1 MAPIT
6 TKAATTPPTVGARLI
21 NLSFNVISRN
31 TLFDREPAVVTC
43 LATFLFTLDGSE
55 ERFLVVETT
64 GVAVGL
70 VIVIVVVVVV
80 IVVVVVSVVVV
91 VAAAVVAVAGIAVV
105 VAVDVVNV
113 VVSVGVNV
121 DVVVVIVDVDDI
133 AVDIKR
139 RQRTG
144 VNFVQVAVSQVI
156 LNITAMHYGHVSLEC
171 STYICNQS
179 AVCSKYRSPH
189 TSRSGQRHLEE

>member
-70 VIVIVVVVVV
+70 VVVIVVVVVV
-80 IVVVVVSVVVV
+80 IVVVVVSVVV

>member
-70 VIVIVVVVVV
+70 VVV
-80 IVVVVVSVVVV
+80 IVVVVVSVVV